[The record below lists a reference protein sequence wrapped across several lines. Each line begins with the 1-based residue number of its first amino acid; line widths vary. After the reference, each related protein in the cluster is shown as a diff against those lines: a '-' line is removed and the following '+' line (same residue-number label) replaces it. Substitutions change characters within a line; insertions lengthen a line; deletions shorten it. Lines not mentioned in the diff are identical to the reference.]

1 MTDQNTQTRPRRA
14 AWPGGWSL
22 LALALTALVTV
33 PVLSVLWLALHPTE
47 NIWPHLLSTVLPRY
61 LWNTAVLGAG
71 VGVFATCV
79 GVGAA
84 WLLTMYRFPGSW
96 WLDRAMLFPLAIPAY
111 IGAYALVD
119 FLDYAGPLQV
129 ALRAVM
135 GWNSARDYAFPEVRS
150 MGFAILVLGSA
161 YYPYVYLLARSAFRE
176 QSGSSYEVAR
186 ALGASPFG
194 LFWRVGLPLARPAI
208 AAGLALVL
216 METLA
221 DFGAVQHF
229 AVQTLTTGVFSTW
242 LNSDNAGGAAQLAF
256 VILGLILTL
265 VLVERASRRRARF
278 HKPARATR
286 PVAPQ
291 ALRGAPA
298 LLATG
303 LCLVPLGLGFGLPVG
318 VMAGH
323 ALRHPSV
330 WLAPGLGQALWHT
343 LAVGG
348 VAAVLTVGGALLL
361 VHALRQGGEGL
372 ARVVL
377 PLTSLG
383 YAAPGAVLA
392 VGILIPLAA
401 LDHRLADAVLAV
413 TGHDPGLLLTGT
425 AAALVLAYVIRFFGI
440 AQGSVETAFG
450 RIPPSL
456 PMAARALGETPSGVL
471 RRIHLPL
478 MRGSVWTAVL
488 IVFVDSVKELPATLL
503 LRPFNFNTLATRAYD
518 LASLEKVGES
528 APAALIVGA
537 VGLIAV
543 WALLH
548 EEH

>member
-1 MTDQNTQTRPRRA
+1 MTQQNTQTRRT
-14 AWPGGWSL
+14 WPNGWSL
-22 LALALTALVTV
+22 LALGLTALVTV

-47 NIWPHLLSTVLPRY
+47 NIWPHLVSTVLPRY

-71 VGVFATCV
+71 VGLFATGV

-129 ALRAVM
+129 AMRAVM
-135 GWNSARDYAFPEVRS
+135 GWQSARDYAFPEVRS

-176 QSGSSYEVAR
+176 QSGGSYEVAR
-186 ALGASPFG
+186 ALGAGPFG

-242 LNSDNAGGAAQLAF
+242 LNSDNAGGAAQLSF

-278 HKPARATR
+278 HKPSRATR
-286 PVAPQ
+286 PVTPT
-291 ALRGAPA
+291 ALRGARA
-298 LLATG
+298 WIASL
-303 LCLVPLGLGFGLPVG
+303 LCLLPLGLGFGLPVG

-330 WLAPGLGQALWHT
+330 WLAPGLGRAMWHT
-343 LAVGG
+343 LAVGSL
-348 VAAVLTVGGALLL
+348 AAVLTVAAALLL
-361 VHALRQGGEGL
+361 LHALRQVPAGL
-372 ARVVL
+372 GRVIL

-413 TGHDPGLLLTGT
+413 TGTDPGLLLTGT
-425 AAALVLAYVIRFFGI
+425 AAAVVLAYVIRFFGI
-440 AQGSVETAFG
+440 AQSSVESAFG

-456 PMAARALGETPSGVL
+456 SMAGRALGEAPSGVL

-478 MRGSVWTAVL
+478 MRGSVLTAAL

-503 LRPFNFNTLATRAYD
+503 LRPFDFDTLATRAYD

-543 WALLH
+543 WALLREDH
-548 EEH
+548 

>member
-1 MTDQNTQTRPRRA
+1 MAEQKTQASASFRPD
-14 AWPGGWSL
+14 GWSL
-22 LALALTALVTV
+22 IALAITAVVTV
-33 PVLSVLWLALHPTE
+33 PVLSVLWMAAHPTE
-47 NIWPHLLSTVLPRY
+47 NIWPHLLSSVLPRY
-61 LWNTAVLGAG
+61 LWNTALLGAG
-71 VGVFATCV
+71 VGALATAV
-79 GVGAA
+79 GTGAA
-84 WLLTMYRFPGSW
+84 WILTMYRFPGSR

-119 FLDYAGPLQV
+119 FLDYSGPLQV
-129 ALRAVM
+129 ALRAVT
-135 GWNSARDYAFPEVRS
+135 GWTSARDYAFPEVRS

-186 ALGASPFG
+186 ALGAGPFG
-194 LFWRVGLPLARPAI
+194 LFWRVGLPLARPSI

-256 VILGLILTL
+256 VILALILGL
-265 VLVERASRRRARF
+265 VLAERAGRKRARF
-278 HKPARATR
+278 HRPSRAVR
-286 PVAPQ
+286 PVAPLRLSGARA
-291 ALRGAPA
+291 ALAA
-298 LLATG
+298 G
-303 LCLVPLGLGFGLPVG
+303 LCLVPLFMGFGLPVG

-330 WLAPGLGQALWHT
+330 WLAPGLAEAMVNT
-343 LAVGG
+343 LIVGTA
-348 VAAVLTVGGALLL
+348 AAVLTVAAALVLL
-361 VHALRQGGEGL
+361 HALRQGSDRL
-372 ARVVL
+372 ARLIL
-377 PLTSLG
+377 PLTALG

-401 LDHRLADAVLAV
+401 LDHRLADAILAV
-413 TGHDPGLLLTGT
+413 TGTDPGLLLTGT
-425 AAALVLAYVIRFFGI
+425 AAAVILAYVVRFFGV
-440 AQGSVETAFG
+440 AQGSIETAFG
-450 RIPPSL
+450 RIPPAL
-456 PMAARALGETPSGVL
+456 PLAARALGETPNGVL

-478 MRGSVWTAVL
+478 MRGSVWTAAL
-488 IVFVDSVKELPATLL
+488 IVFVDSVKELPATLM
-503 LRPFNFNTLATRAYD
+503 LRPFDFNTLATRAYD
-518 LASLEKVGES
+518 LASLEKIGQS

-543 WALLH
+543 WALLR